1 MRRIDENSIFNSY
14 TCHHKI
20 VKVNSN
26 IILVPPK
33 IAHFDFGDEPSNYG
47 DTASVSCI
55 VTSGDSPIN
64 FKWLFDSKPISEV
77 AGISTVKLGKRNSAM
92 TIDSVNGR
100 HAGNYTCQASNSA
113 ATINYTAVLVVNG
126 IAALSIF

>member
-1 MRRIDENSIFNSY
+1 MIHRLRF
-14 TCHHKI
+14 T
-20 VKVNSN
+20 
-26 IILVPPK
+26 VPPI

-55 VTSGDSPIN
+55 VTSGDHPIE
-64 FKWLFDSKPISEV
+64 FKWLFNKKPISEV

-113 ATINYTAVLVVNG
+113 MTVNYTAVLVING
-126 IAALSIF
+126 ISPHCS